1 MRVRVHAYDDA
12 DDNIAFFPFIIC
24 ILMNLP
30 LTTGTFWF
38 IIRGVE
44 NYPVQL
50 GDLTLPAA
58 ARLRLHRFQ
67 NTTVNNQLV
76 TLADVADGTAG
87 ALFMTRFD
95 ASNPTSYGKY
105 ITSK

>member
-1 MRVRVHAYDDA
+1 MR
-12 DDNIAFFPFIIC
+12 IPFGSKIRAT
-24 ILMNLP
+24 
-30 LTTGTFWF
+30 LTSKFGGTFWF
-38 IIRGVE
+38 IIRGIE

-67 NTTVNNQLV
+67 NCTVNNQLV
-76 TLADVADGTAG
+76 TLANIASGTAG

-95 ASNPTSYGKY
+95 GSNPKSYGQWF
-105 ITSK
+105 